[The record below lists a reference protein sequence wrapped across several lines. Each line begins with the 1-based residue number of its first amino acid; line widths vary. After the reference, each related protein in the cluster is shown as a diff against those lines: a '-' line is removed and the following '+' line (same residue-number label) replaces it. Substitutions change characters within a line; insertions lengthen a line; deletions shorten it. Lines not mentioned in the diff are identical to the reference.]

1 MDFRFVTPN
10 LRSLD
15 TTGAELMACAIW
27 QDERPM
33 RGVAGLLDWRLVGA
47 LSQLGQRGLLRGEL
61 GEVVFVPGRPRVA
74 FEKLLVFGLGPKSG
88 FGEDIFRRVV
98 SHMLRAL
105 EGLRV
110 RRAVVELPG
119 RSDGILEAQR
129 ACELVLECVGNSEA
143 HDAWWLVEPPDAQRR
158 ISERVQQDE
167 RRRSRFSAPADRP

>member
-15 TTGAELMACAIW
+15 ATGAELLACAIW

-33 RGVAGLLDWRLVGA
+33 RGVAGLLDWRLAGM
-47 LSQLGQRGLLRGEL
+47 LSQLGRKDLLKG
-61 GEVVFVPGRPRVA
+61 
-74 FEKLLVFGLGPKSG
+74 EKLLVFGLGPRSG
-88 FGEDIFRRVV
+88 FGEGTFRQVV

-119 RSDGILEAQR
+119 RGDGSVEAER
-129 ACELVLECVGNSEA
+129 ACELVLECVGDSEA
-143 HDAWWLVEPPDAQRR
+143 HDAWWLVEPSDAQRR
-158 ISERVQQDE
+158 ISERASDE
-167 RRRSRFSAPADRP
+167 RRRSRFNAPADRP